1 MNDERRENMPKY
13 FSDNPTEYSR
23 AVQIWQILISK
34 SHSHQM
40 LSYNELGKL
49 IGYSLDR
56 VGELRNI
63 LDIIDIFCNQN
74 RLPLLTCLVLTKDTG
89 LPSRDSNWS
98 AAKLNNERAKV
109 FKHNWFDIY
118 PPSEDDFMKLYD

>member
-1 MNDERRENMPKY
+1 MNDERRENMSKY
-13 FSDNPTEYSR
+13 FSDNSTEYSR

-34 SHSHQM
+34 AHNHQI

-56 VGELRNI
+56 VGELYHI
-63 LDIIDIFCNQN
+63 LNIIDIFCKQN
-74 RLPLLTCLVLTKDTG
+74 RLPHLTCLVLTKDTG
-89 LPSRDSNWS
+89 LPSRDSNWRT
-98 AAKLNNERAKV
+98 AKLNNERAKV

-118 PPSEDDFMKLYD
+118 PPSKEELKEIS